1 MTDIHLRS
9 LAKSYG
15 SKSIIESLDLDVAE
29 GEFLTLLGPSGCG
42 KTTTLRMIAGLEK
55 PSGGSISFGDRVVA
69 SPERN
74 IFVAPEARNL
84 GMVFQSYALW
94 PHMTVFDNVAYPLR
108 MRRTARRDIAERV
121 QDALRLVGLS
131 DYADRSVSMLSGGQQ
146 QRVSVARAVSA
157 HPGLLLFDEP
167 LSNLDA
173 KLRASMRAEL
183 RTLQQRLGITAVY
196 VTHDQLEALAMSD
209 RVLVMNKGEV
219 MQIGTP
225 EDIFRQPNN
234 RFVADFV
241 GFENLLTGTV
251 EETGQDGCAIRMQS
265 GEVLRAGNCGTR
277 PTGETVCVALR
288 ANRVGLTATASADR
302 SVNDFD
308 ATIEAAAFLG
318 DTQQF
323 DLSCLGQTVIA
334 TVPVADLDRAGL
346 AGARPGDSAVVH
358 LSPEEVVVTAI

>member
-1 MTDIHLRS
+1 MTDIHIRS

-15 SKSIIESLDLDVAE
+15 SKSIIGGLDLDVAE

-42 KTTTLRMIAGLEK
+42 KTTTLRMIAGLET
-55 PSGGSISFGDRVVA
+55 PSSGSISFGDRVVA
-69 SPERN
+69 SPELD
-74 IFVAPEARNL
+74 IFVPPESRNL

-108 MRRTARRDIAERV
+108 MRRTARQETMERV
-121 QDALRLVGLS
+121 RDALRLVGLS

-173 KLRASMRAEL
+173 KLRASMRTEL
-183 RTLQQRLGITAVY
+183 RMLQQRLGITAVY

-209 RVLVMNKGEV
+209 RVLVMNGGEV

-225 EDIFRQPNN
+225 SEIFRQPGN

-241 GFENLLTGTV
+241 GFENLLVGTV
-251 EETGQDGCAIRMQS
+251 EETGLAGCIIRMS
-265 GEVLRAGNCGTR
+265 DGEILRAASRDAR
-277 PTGETVCVALR
+277 PHGETVSVALR
-288 ANRVGLTATASADR
+288 ANRVGLSTPSLADR

-308 ATIEAAAFLG
+308 AKIEAVAFLG

-323 DLSCLGQTVIA
+323 DLTCLGETVTA
-334 TVPVADLDRAGL
+334 TVPVAELGQAGL
-346 AGARPGDSAVVH
+346 AEAKAGDRAIVH
-358 LSPEEVVVTAI
+358 LPPEEVIVTAV

>member
-1 MTDIHLRS
+1 MTDIHIRS

-15 SKSIIESLDLDVAE
+15 SKSIIDCLELDVAE

-55 PSGGSISFGDRVVA
+55 PTGGTIRFGDRIVA
-69 SPERN
+69 SPDQN
-74 IFVAPEARNL
+74 VFVAPESRNL

-108 MRRTARRDIAERV
+108 MRRAAKRDIAQKV
-121 QDALRLVGLS
+121 QDALRLVGLA

-173 KLRASMRAEL
+173 KLRASMRTEL
-183 RTLQQRLGITAVY
+183 RALQQRLGITAVY

-225 EDIFRQPNN
+225 ADIFRQPRN

-251 EETGQDGCAIRMQS
+251 EQYGPDSCAIRMNGGQALKAKG
-265 GEVLRAGNCGTR
+265 GEPRAV
-277 PTGETVCVALR
+277 GETVCVALR
-288 ANRVGLTATASADR
+288 ASRVALTAATSADR
-302 SVNDFD
+302 AANDFD
-308 ATIEAAAFLG
+308 ATIEAVAFLG

-323 DLSCLGQTVIA
+323 NLSCLGQTVVA
-334 TVPVADLDRAGL
+334 TVPVAELGRAGL
-346 AGARPGDSAVVH
+346 AEARPGDSAVVH
-358 LSPEEVVVTAI
+358 LSPDEVIVTAA